1 VTRYDLYTHPDY
13 QVWYTFIV
21 YSASDSA
28 QVLAAAVQVQQAMEQ
43 DSRAGFFLSV
53 SSGVF
58 VAGMVYLGWV
68 DSPPPAFSAFNAITP
83 IAIAVPATN
92 GTALSVSIAAST
104 PGIAK

>member
-1 VTRYDLYTHPDY
+1 MTRYDLYTYPNY

-28 QVLAAAVQVQQAMEQ
+28 EVLAATVQVQQAMEQ
-43 DSRAGFFLSV
+43 DNRVGFFLSV
-53 SSGVF
+53 NGGVF

-68 DSPPPAFSAFNAITP
+68 DSPPSAFSAFDAITP

-92 GTALSVSIAAST
+92 GTALSVAIAATT
-104 PGIAK
+104 PGTAK